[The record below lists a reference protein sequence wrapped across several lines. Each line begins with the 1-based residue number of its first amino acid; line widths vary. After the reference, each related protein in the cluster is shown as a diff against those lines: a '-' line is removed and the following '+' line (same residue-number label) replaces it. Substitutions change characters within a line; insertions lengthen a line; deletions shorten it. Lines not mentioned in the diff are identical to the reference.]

1 MQFTQQETRT
11 EPRLVMWA
19 TEIGR
24 QLYEIMSFDK
34 KKKHLNGRHN
44 LLLRINFRSADRLKL

>member
-19 TEIGR
+19 PEIGR
-24 QLYEIMSFDK
+24 QLYEILSFDK
-34 KKKHLNGRHN
+34 RK
-44 LLLRINFRSADRLKL
+44 FKLQTQSVAANKFPIC